1 MTDLYSFE
9 DLRDVDS
16 DAATILT
23 ETLPDADRPAY
34 EGDEDERRD
43 EQ

>member
-1 MTDLYSFE
+1 MTDLYSPE
-9 DLRDVDS
+9 DVWHVDS

-23 ETLPDADRPAY
+23 ETLLDADRPAY